1 MRLMGG
7 FKKKSRE
14 EPHRRRL
21 NADVLAQ
28 RRTAEKRGQTLFR
41 RNRTLVGSL
50 SPQVTSASEL
60 TGDLQSPRAHAHHL
74 MAHRRFLGTIF
85 LLVVGAICF
94 LTWLL
99 YEFTAGIQVAP
110 TSSIVI
116 DSTRYEHAINDYF
129 VAHPFQRLRVLLNE
143 NDLSHYLAEI
153 TPEVKAVQS
162 GGAAGFATSQFDIT
176 FRQPVV
182 GWSIGAKQYYVDDS
196 GVSFQ
201 VNYFA
206 QPGVKIVDD
215 SGVPQVA
222 GTQVASSRFLRFV
235 GQAITLAKADNL
247 TVTQA
252 IIPANT
258 THEIELLVSG
268 HDYPI
273 KLSLDRPVG
282 EQVEDMQHAL
292 QYFDAKGQKPQYV
305 DIRVSG
311 EAYYK

>member
-1 MRLMGG
+1 MVQLGR
-7 FKKKSRE
+7 FKGQKDA
-14 EPHRRRL
+14 PLRRRIA
-21 NADVLAQ
+21 ADTTAQNQSQ
-28 RRTAEKRGQTLFR
+28 RRSRALFR

-60 TGDLQSPRAHAHHL
+60 TGDLRSPRAHAHHL
-74 MAHRRFLGTIF
+74 MAHQRMLGTTL

-110 TSSIVI
+110 TASIVV
-116 DSTRYEHAINDYF
+116 DTPRYQRAINDYLI
-129 VAHPFQRLRVLLNE
+129 AHPLERLRVLLNE
-143 NDLSHYLAEI
+143 GELTKYLAGV

-182 GWSIGAKQYYVDDS
+182 GWLIGAKQYYVDDR

-201 VNYFA
+201 ANYFT
-206 QPGVKIVDD
+206 PPVVKIVDQ

-222 GTQVASSRFLRFV
+222 GSTVASSRFLRFV
-235 GQAITLAKADNL
+235 GQAITLAKAADL
-247 TVTQA
+247 TITQA

-258 THEIELLVSG
+258 THEIELVVSG

-282 EQVEDMQHAL
+282 EQIEDMQHAL
-292 QYFDAKGQKPQYV
+292 AYFDSKGQKPKYV

-311 EAYYK
+311 KAYYQ

>member
-1 MRLMGG
+1 MRILGG
-7 FKKKSRE
+7 SKKDSDST
-14 EPHRRRL
+14 PRRRL
-21 NADVLAQ
+21 NANAAVQ
-28 RRTAEKRGQTLFR
+28 RRTSTDRGRALFR

-50 SPQVTSASEL
+50 SPQVASASEL
-60 TGDLQSPRAHAHHL
+60 TGDLQSPRAHTHHL
-74 MAHRRFLGTIF
+74 MAHRRFLGTIL

-94 LTWLL
+94 LLWLL

-110 TSSIVI
+110 TSSIVV
-116 DSTRYEHAINDYF
+116 DSARYEHAINDYF
-129 VAHPFQRLRVLLNE
+129 AAHPFERLRVLLNE
-143 NDLSHYLAEI
+143 GELTKYMAEV
-153 TPEVKAVQS
+153 TPEVKQVHS
-162 GGAAGFATSQFDIT
+162 GGAAGFATSEFDIT

-182 GWSIGAKQYYVDDS
+182 GWLIGAKQYYVDDS

-206 QPGVKIVDD
+206 QPTVRIVDQ

-235 GQAITLAKADNL
+235 GQAITLAKSDGL
-247 TVTQA
+247 TITQA

-258 THEIELLVSG
+258 THEIELQVSG

-282 EQVEDMQHAL
+282 EQIEDMQHAL
-292 QYFDAKGQKPQYV
+292 RYFDSKGEKPQYV

-311 EAYYK
+311 EAFYK